1 MLTTFPMS
9 IVTTVRLT
17 LSGFIGARIISTL
30 SLREASHFHFSAL
43 YSSWRG
49 SGIFLLVRHRHG
61 VPYLAP
67 GFFAP
72 WRNELDVG
80 HSVLGIRRDHYGSH
94 ARGIVLPIA
103 YLAILGVSPKGKSAG
118 LSGWMFVWVLAPSL
132 LISLAQQLA
141 AFVGALASLFVSIFW
156 ITARYTC
163 WLNHSTD
170 PTLASGTAGAEHQA
184 RHP

>member
-1 MLTTFPMS
+1 MPL
-9 IVTTVRLT
+9 L
-17 LSGFIGARIISTL
+17 ARIISTL

-94 ARGIVLPIA
+94 ARGNCPSDCLSRDPLAYPRRESRQGYRMDVCLGLGAVTIDFFGSTTRSLCWRIGIA
-103 YLAILGVSPKGKSAG
+103 ISIYLLDYGAIH
-118 LSGWMFVWVLAPSL
+118 MLA
-132 LISLAQQLA
+132 
-141 AFVGALASLFVSIFW
+141 
-156 ITARYTC
+156 
-163 WLNHSTD
+163 
-170 PTLASGTAGAEHQA
+170 
-184 RHP
+184 